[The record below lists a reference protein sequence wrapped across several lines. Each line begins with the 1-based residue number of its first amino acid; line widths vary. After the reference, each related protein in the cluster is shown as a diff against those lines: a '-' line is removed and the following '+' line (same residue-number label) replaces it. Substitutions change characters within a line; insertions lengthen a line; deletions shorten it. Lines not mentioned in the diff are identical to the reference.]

1 MVIVGKV
8 IFSLFIGVLIS
19 IIIKKTANYLAARKT
34 SKNNIYPGVVFNNKL
49 YGGTIPNSN
58 LLEWNETDAWVEV
71 APQHESETYLYSLA
85 MVNGKLYGGT
95 YPNGN
100 LVAWNETDA
109 WVEAALQHESE
120 THNGGTQPD
129 NKTFNTDERIN
140 VSQIDEEND

>member
-1 MVIVGKV
+1 MAIIGKV
-8 IFSLFIGVLIS
+8 IFSLFIGVLIA
-19 IIIKKTANYLAARKT
+19 IIIKKTANYLAAWKT
-34 SKNNIYPGVVFNNKL
+34 SKDNIYPAVVFNNKL
-49 YGGTIPNSN
+49 YGGTQP
-58 LLEWNETDAWVEV
+58 D
-71 APQHESETYLYSLA
+71 
-85 MVNGKLYGGT
+85 
-95 YPNGN
+95 GN